1 MGEGGGNMVHT
12 AYDYSDTSDLLGD
25 PKNLRVPQYYNIVH
39 QVPIMSPKSG
49 FIL

>member
-12 AYDYSDTSDLLGD
+12 AYDYSDTSDLGD